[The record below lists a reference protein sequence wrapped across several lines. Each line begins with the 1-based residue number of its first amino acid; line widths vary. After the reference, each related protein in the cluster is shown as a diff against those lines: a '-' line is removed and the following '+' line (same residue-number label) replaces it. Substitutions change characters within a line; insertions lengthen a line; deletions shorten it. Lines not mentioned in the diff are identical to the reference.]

1 MRPGFG
7 PLSRRIPLGLS
18 AMTGIEAIQGWLDGA
33 RNALAAADPAWVAGI
48 CAAALI
54 VLTIAIAVFAWR
66 SGVRRA
72 RAEADQLAAQTRE
85 QSQALHDEM
94 TALKER
100 LQSLS
105 ELSLHG
111 QTQLS
116 GALQD
121 RLDRVSQ
128 HLGEHLQSQQRDT
141 AEHLSQLH
149 QRLSVID
156 AAQANIAD
164 LTGRV
169 VSLQD
174 VLADK
179 QARGAFGQM
188 RMETI
193 IRDALPPSSF
203 TFQASLPNGTRPD
216 CTVRLPGTPA
226 PLIID
231 AKFPLESFERLRT
244 ATEAEARK
252 ATSAQVRQSVGRHI
266 ESIAEK
272 YILPGETQDTALMFV
287 PSESIYADIHEH
299 FPDLIQKAH
308 SRRVILVSP
317 NMLMLAVQTM
327 LSIVK
332 DARMRE
338 QTDVLRKE
346 VSALTRDVAKLAQ
359 RASGLQRHHRLM
371 GEELDKLAGLS
382 DSVNARGQRIDA
394 LDFEEAP
401 DSPTAA
407 NGQA

>member
-1 MRPGFG
+1 MMETAA
-7 PLSRRIPLGLS
+7 LEAWLARI
-18 AMTGIEAIQGWLDGA
+18 M
-33 RNALAAADPAWVAGI
+33 AAVAHADPIWVVTAG
-48 CAAALI
+48 CAGALI
-54 VLTIAIAVFAWR
+54 FSLFVMTALWR
-66 SGVRRA
+66 ASLRRA
-72 RAEADQLAAQTRE
+72 RAEAERIAEQTTAQT
-85 QSQALHDEM
+85 QALHEEL
-94 TALKER
+94 TGLKER

-111 QTQLS
+111 QSQLS
-116 GALQD
+116 GALQE

-128 HLGEHLQSQQRDT
+128 HLGEHLQAQQRDT
-141 AEHLSQLH
+141 AAQLSQLY

-174 VLADK
+174 ILADK

-193 IRDALPPSSF
+193 IRDALPSGAFSFQPSLS
-203 TFQASLPNGTRPD
+203 NGTRPD
-216 CTVRLPGTPA
+216 CIVRLPGAPA
-226 PLIID
+226 PLVID
-231 AKFPLESFERLRT
+231 AKFPLENFERLRT
-244 ATEAEARK
+244 AHETEARK
-252 ATSAQVRQSVGRHI
+252 TAAAQIRQAVGRHI
-266 ESIAEK
+266 EAIAEK
-272 YILPGETQDTALMFV
+272 YILPGETQDSALMFV
-287 PSESIYADIHEH
+287 PSESIYAEIYER

-308 SRRVILVSP
+308 KRRVIIVSP

-346 VSALTRDVAKLAQ
+346 VNGLTQDVAKLAQ
-359 RASGLQRHHRLM
+359 RAAGVQRHHRLM

-382 DSVNARGQRIDA
+382 EAVSMRGQRIDA
-394 LDFEEAP
+394 LDFDEVPANPAP
-401 DSPTAA
+401 AA
-407 NGQA
+407 NGKTSG

>member
-1 MRPGFG
+1 MMD
-7 PLSRRIPLGLS
+7 IV
-18 AMTGIEAIQGWLDGA
+18 AIEGWLA
-33 RNALAAADPAWVAGI
+33 RLMAAVARADPVWVVA
-48 CAAALI
+48 
-54 VLTIAIAVFAWR
+54 AVFACALALCLLAAGLFWR
-66 SGVRRA
+66 ASLRRA
-72 RAEADQLAAQTRE
+72 RAEADRIAEQTTAQT
-85 QSQALHDEM
+85 QALHDEL
-94 TALKER
+94 TGLKER

-116 GALQD
+116 GALQE

-128 HLGEHLQSQQRDT
+128 HLGEHLQAQQRDT
-141 AEHLSQLH
+141 AEQLSQLY

-169 VSLQD
+169 VTLQD
-174 VLADK
+174 ILADK

-193 IRDALPPSSF
+193 IRDALPAGAFSFQPSLS
-203 TFQASLPNGTRPD
+203 NGTRPD
-216 CTVRLPGTPA
+216 CIVRLPGTTE
-226 PLIID
+226 PLVID
-231 AKFPLESFERLRT
+231 AKFPLENFEALRT
-244 ATEAEARK
+244 AHETEARK
-252 ATSAQVRQSVGRHI
+252 AAAAQIRQAVGRHI
-266 ESIAEK
+266 EAIAEK
-272 YILPGETQDTALMFV
+272 YIRPGETQDSALMFV
-287 PSESIYADIHEH
+287 PSESVYAEIYEQ

-308 SRRVILVSP
+308 QRRVIIVSP

-346 VSALTRDVAKLAQ
+346 VSALTQDVAKLAQ
-359 RASGLQRHHRLM
+359 RASGVQRHHRLM

-382 DSVNARGQRIDA
+382 DTISTRGQRIDA
-394 LDFEEAP
+394 LDFDDAQP
-401 DSPTAA
+401 PAA
-407 NGQA
+407 NGRATG

>member
-1 MRPGFG
+1 
-7 PLSRRIPLGLS
+7 
-18 AMTGIEAIQGWLDGA
+18 MTGIEAIQGWLD
-33 RNALAAADPAWVAGI
+33 RTSNLLATTDPAWLAGI
-48 CAAALI
+48 CALALVALSI
-54 VLTIAIAVFAWR
+54 VMAVLAWR

-72 RAEADQLAAQTRE
+72 SAEAAQLAAQTRE
-85 QSQALHDEM
+85 QSQSLHDEM

-174 VLADK
+174 ILADK

-193 IRDALPPSSF
+193 IRDALPPNSF
-203 TFQASLPNGTRPD
+203 AFQASLSNGMRPD
-216 CTVRLPGTPA
+216 CTVRVPGTPA
-226 PLIID
+226 PLVID

-244 ATEAEARK
+244 ATDAEERK

-308 SRRVILVSP
+308 ARRVILVSP

>member
-1 MRPGFG
+1 
-7 PLSRRIPLGLS
+7 
-18 AMTGIEAIQGWLDGA
+18 MTAIAAIQGWLERA
-33 RNALAAADPAWVAGI
+33 RNAVATMDQAWMAG
-48 CAAALI
+48 AVLSVLI
-54 VLTIAIAVFAWR
+54 ALTILIAVLALR

-72 RAEADQLAAQTRE
+72 RVEAAQLAAQNRE
-85 QSQALHDEM
+85 QSQALHDEL

-128 HLGEHLQSQQRDT
+128 HLGEHLQAQQRDT
-141 AEHLSQLH
+141 SEHLSQLH

-193 IRDALPPSSF
+193 IRDALPASAFSFQPSLS
-203 TFQASLPNGTRPD
+203 NGTRPD
-216 CTVRLPGTPA
+216 CMVRLPGTPA
-226 PLIID
+226 PLVID
-231 AKFPLESFERLRT
+231 AKFPLENFEALRT
-244 ATEAEARK
+244 AHDAEARK
-252 ATSAQVRQSVGRHI
+252 ATSAQVRQAVGRHI
-266 ESIAEK
+266 EAIAEK

-299 FPDLIQKAH
+299 FADLIQKAH
-308 SRRVILVSP
+308 ARRVVLVSP

-359 RASGLQRHHRLM
+359 RAAGVQRHHRLM
-371 GEELDKLAGLS
+371 GEELDKLASLS
-382 DSVNARGQRIDA
+382 ETVSARGQRIDA
-394 LDFEEAP
+394 LDFEAAP
-401 DSPTAA
+401 PGSSTAA

>member
-1 MRPGFG
+1 M
-7 PLSRRIPLGLS
+7 S
-18 AMTGIEAIQGWLDGA
+18 GIATIQGWLDRA
-33 RNALAAADPAWVAGI
+33 SDALATTDPAWVAGV
-48 CAAALI
+48 CAVALI

-72 RAEADQLAAQTRE
+72 RAEAAQLAAQTRE

-128 HLGEHLQSQQRDT
+128 HLGEHLQAQQRDT

-174 VLADK
+174 ILADK

-193 IRDALPPSSF
+193 IRDALPPNCF
-203 TFQASLPNGTRPD
+203 AFQASLSNGTRPD

-226 PLIID
+226 PLVID

-244 ATEAEARK
+244 ETDAEARK

-266 ESIAEK
+266 EAIAEK

-287 PSESIYADIHEH
+287 PAESIYADIHEH

-308 SRRVILVSP
+308 ARRVILVSP

-382 DSVNARGQRIDA
+382 DAVSARGQRIDA
-394 LDFEEAP
+394 LDFDEADTETSAP
-401 DSPTAA
+401 ASA
-407 NGQA
+407 NGRA

>member
-1 MRPGFG
+1 
-7 PLSRRIPLGLS
+7 
-18 AMTGIEAIQGWLDGA
+18 MTAIAAIQGWLERA
-33 RNALAAADPAWVAGI
+33 RNAVATMDQAWMAG
-48 CAAALI
+48 AVLSVLI
-54 VLTIAIAVFAWR
+54 ALTILIAVLALR

-72 RAEADQLAAQTRE
+72 RAEAAQLAAQNRE

-128 HLGEHLQSQQRDT
+128 HLGEHLQAQQRDT
-141 AEHLSQLH
+141 SEHLSQLH

-193 IRDALPPSSF
+193 IRDALPASAFSFQPSLS
-203 TFQASLPNGTRPD
+203 NGTRPD
-216 CTVRLPGTPA
+216 CMVRLPGTPA
-226 PLIID
+226 PLVID
-231 AKFPLESFERLRT
+231 AKFPLENFEALRT
-244 ATEAEARK
+244 AHDAEARK
-252 ATSAQVRQSVGRHI
+252 ATSAQVRQAVGRHI
-266 ESIAEK
+266 EAIAEK

-299 FPDLIQKAH
+299 FADLIQKAH
-308 SRRVILVSP
+308 ARRVVLVSP

-359 RASGLQRHHRLM
+359 RAAGVQRHHRLM
-371 GEELDKLAGLS
+371 GEELDKLASLS
-382 DSVNARGQRIDA
+382 ETVSARGQRIDA
-394 LDFEEAP
+394 LDFEAAP
-401 DSPTAA
+401 PGSSTAA

>member
-1 MRPGFG
+1 MVEIAALEAWF
-7 PLSRRIPLGLS
+7 
-18 AMTGIEAIQGWLDGA
+18 AQVAEAVTGADPVWVV
-33 RNALAAADPAWVAGI
+33 AAAAVAVTLFI
-48 CAAALI
+48 IAAV
-54 VLTIAIAVFAWR
+54 VLWQA
-66 SGVRRA
+66 SLHRA
-72 RAEADQLAAQTRE
+72 SAEAERIAQQTTAQT
-85 QSQALHDEM
+85 QALHDEL
-94 TALKER
+94 TGLKER

-116 GALQD
+116 GALQE

-128 HLGEHLQSQQRDT
+128 HLGEHLQAQQRDT
-141 AEHLSQLH
+141 AEQLSQLY

-156 AAQANIAD
+156 SAQANIAD

-174 VLADK
+174 ILADK

-193 IRDALPPSSF
+193 IRDALPAGAFSFQPSLS
-203 TFQASLPNGTRPD
+203 NGTRPD
-216 CTVRLPGTPA
+216 CIIRLPGTTE
-226 PLIID
+226 PLVID

-244 ATEAEARK
+244 AHEPEARK
-252 ATSAQVRQSVGRHI
+252 AAAAQIRQAVGRHI
-266 ESIAEK
+266 EAIADK
-272 YILPGETQDTALMFV
+272 YIRPGETQDSALMFV
-287 PSESIYADIHEH
+287 PSESVYAEIYEQ

-308 SRRVILVSP
+308 KRRVIIVSP

-346 VSALTRDVAKLAQ
+346 VSALTQDVANLAK
-359 RASGLQRHHRLM
+359 RAAGLRRHHRLM

-382 DSVNARGQRIDA
+382 ETISTRGQRIDA
-394 LDFEEAP
+394 LDFDEAQP
-401 DSPTAA
+401 PAA
-407 NGQA
+407 NGRAAG

>member
-1 MRPGFG
+1 MVEFTAIEGWFA
-7 PLSRRIPLGLS
+7 PLAESIAS
-18 AMTGIEAIQGWLDGA
+18 ADPPWIIASS
-33 RNALAAADPAWVAGI
+33 LAAAVGL
-48 CAAALI
+48 CLLSV
-54 VLTIAIAVFAWR
+54 VLAWR
-66 SGVRRA
+66 ASVRRA
-72 RAEADQLAAQTRE
+72 RAEAGRIAEQTNAQA
-85 QSQALHDEM
+85 QALHDEL
-94 TALKER
+94 TGLKER

-116 GALQD
+116 GALQE

-128 HLGEHLQSQQRDT
+128 HLGEHLQAQQRDT
-141 AEHLSQLH
+141 AEQLSQLY

-179 QARGAFGQM
+179 QSRGAFGQM
-188 RMETI
+188 RMETV
-193 IRDALPPSSF
+193 IRDALPSGSF
-203 TFQASLPNGTRPD
+203 AFQASLSNGTRPD
-216 CTVRLPGTPA
+216 CTVRLPGSPA
-226 PLIID
+226 PLVID
-231 AKFPLESFERLRT
+231 AKFPLENFERLRT
-244 ATEAEARK
+244 AHEAQARK
-252 ATSAQVRQSVGRHI
+252 AAAAQIRQAVGRHI
-266 ESIAEK
+266 DVIAEK
-272 YILPGETQDTALMFV
+272 YILPGETQDSALMFV
-287 PSESIYADIHEH
+287 PSESIYAEIYEH

-308 SRRVILVSP
+308 TRRVILVSP

-382 DSVNARGQRIDA
+382 DAVSARGQRIDA
-394 LDFEEAP
+394 LDFDEADTETSAP
-401 DSPTAA
+401 ASA
-407 NGQA
+407 NGRA

>member
-1 MRPGFG
+1 V
-7 PLSRRIPLGLS
+7 
-18 AMTGIEAIQGWLDGA
+18 WVV
-33 RNALAAADPAWVAGI
+33 AAAAVAVTLSI
-48 CAAALI
+48 IAAV
-54 VLTIAIAVFAWR
+54 VLWQA
-66 SGVRRA
+66 SLHRA
-72 RAEADQLAAQTRE
+72 SAEAERIAQQTTAQT
-85 QSQALHDEM
+85 QALHDEL
-94 TALKER
+94 TGLKER

-116 GALQD
+116 GALQE

-128 HLGEHLQSQQRDT
+128 HLGEHLQAQQRDT
-141 AEHLSQLH
+141 AEQLSQLY

-156 AAQANIAD
+156 SAQAKIAD

-174 VLADK
+174 ILADK

-193 IRDALPPSSF
+193 IRDALPAGAFSFQPSLS
-203 TFQASLPNGTRPD
+203 NGTRPD
-216 CTVRLPGTPA
+216 CIVRLPGTTE
-226 PLIID
+226 PLVID

-244 ATEAEARK
+244 AHEAEARK
-252 ATSAQVRQSVGRHI
+252 AAAAQIRQAVGRHI
-266 ESIAEK
+266 DAIADK
-272 YILPGETQDTALMFV
+272 YILPGETQDSALMFV
-287 PSESIYADIHEH
+287 PSESVYAEIYEQ

-308 SRRVILVSP
+308 KRRIIIVSP

-338 QTDVLRKE
+338 QTDVLQKE
-346 VSALTRDVAKLAQ
+346 VSALTQDVAKLAK
-359 RASGLQRHHRLM
+359 RAAGLRRHHRLM

-382 DSVNARGQRIDA
+382 ETISTRGQRIDA
-394 LDFEEAP
+394 LDFDEAQP
-401 DSPTAA
+401 PAA
-407 NGQA
+407 NGRATG

>member
-1 MRPGFG
+1 M
-7 PLSRRIPLGLS
+7 
-18 AMTGIEAIQGWLDGA
+18 AGIKVWFNRAGD
-33 RNALAAADPAWVAGI
+33 ALANADPAWIAALTG
-48 CAAALI
+48 AAALSLS
-54 VLTIAIAVFAWR
+54 VLVAALVWR

-72 RAEADQLAAQTRE
+72 RAEADRIAGQTSAQA
-85 QSQALHDEM
+85 QALHDEM

-111 QTQLS
+111 QTRIS
-116 GALQD
+116 GALQE

-128 HLGEHLQSQQRDT
+128 HLGEHLQAQQRDT
-141 AEHLSQLH
+141 AEHLSRLH
-149 QRLSVID
+149 QRLAVID
-156 AAQANIAD
+156 AAQANISD

-174 VLADK
+174 ILSDK

-193 IRDALPPSSF
+193 IRDALPAGSFAFQPSL
-203 TFQASLPNGTRPD
+203 ANGTRPD

-226 PLIID
+226 PLVID
-231 AKFPLESFERLRT
+231 AKFPLEGFEALRK
-244 ATEAEARK
+244 AHGAEARK
-252 ATSAQVRQSVGRHI
+252 AASAQVRQAVGRHV
-266 ESIAEK
+266 EAIAEK
-272 YILPGETQDTALMFV
+272 YILPGETQDTALLFV
-287 PSESIYADIHEH
+287 PSEWIYAEIHEH
-299 FPDLIQKAH
+299 FPDLVQKAH
-308 SRRVILVSP
+308 ARRVIIVSP

-371 GEELDKLAGLS
+371 GEELDKLAALS
-382 DSVNARGQRIDA
+382 ESVSTRGQRINA
-394 LDFEEAP
+394 LDFEEAEP
-401 DSPTAA
+401 PAA
-407 NGQA
+407 NGRASG

>member
-1 MRPGFG
+1 M
-7 PLSRRIPLGLS
+7 S
-18 AMTGIEAIQGWLDGA
+18 GIEVIQGWLDRA
-33 RNALAAADPAWVAGI
+33 RNALATTDPAWVAGA
-48 CAAALI
+48 CAVALVALSIMAA
-54 VLTIAIAVFAWR
+54 VLAWR
-66 SGVRRA
+66 SGVHRA
-72 RAEADQLAAQTRE
+72 RAEAAQLAAQTRE

-116 GALQD
+116 GAVQD

-128 HLGEHLQSQQRDT
+128 HLGDHLQAQQRDT

-174 VLADK
+174 ILSDK

-203 TFQASLPNGTRPD
+203 TFQASLSNGTRPD

-226 PLIID
+226 PLVID
-231 AKFPLESFERLRT
+231 AKFPLENFERLRT
-244 ATEAEARK
+244 AQEADARK
-252 ATSAQVRQSVGRHI
+252 AASAQVRQSVGRHI
-266 ESIAEK
+266 DSIAEK

-287 PSESIYADIHEH
+287 PSESIYADIHEY

-308 SRRVILVSP
+308 ARRVILVSP

-338 QTDVLRKE
+338 QTDLLRKE

-382 DSVNARGQRIDA
+382 ESVSTRGQRIDA
-394 LDFEEAP
+394 LDFEAASPE
-401 DSPTAA
+401 DSKAA

>member
-1 MRPGFG
+1 MVEIAALEAWF
-7 PLSRRIPLGLS
+7 
-18 AMTGIEAIQGWLDGA
+18 AQVAEAVTGADPVWVV
-33 RNALAAADPAWVAGI
+33 AAAAVALTLSI
-48 CAAALI
+48 IAAV
-54 VLTIAIAVFAWR
+54 VLWR
-66 SGVRRA
+66 TSLHRA
-72 RAEADQLAAQTRE
+72 RAEAERIAQQTTAQT
-85 QSQALHDEM
+85 QALHDEL
-94 TALKER
+94 TGLKER

-116 GALQD
+116 GALQE

-128 HLGEHLQSQQRDT
+128 HLGEHLQAQQRDT
-141 AEHLSQLH
+141 AEQLSQLY

-156 AAQANIAD
+156 AAQAKIAD

-174 VLADK
+174 ILADK

-193 IRDALPPSSF
+193 IRDALPAGAFSFQPSLS
-203 TFQASLPNGTRPD
+203 NGTRPD
-216 CTVRLPGTPA
+216 CIVRLPGATE
-226 PLIID
+226 PLVID

-244 ATEAEARK
+244 AHEAEARK
-252 ATSAQVRQSVGRHI
+252 AAAAQIRQAVGRHI
-266 ESIAEK
+266 DAIADK

-287 PSESIYADIHEH
+287 PSESVYAEIYEQ
-299 FPDLIQKAH
+299 FPDLIQNAH
-308 SRRVILVSP
+308 KRRVIIVSP

-346 VSALTRDVAKLAQ
+346 VSALTQDVAKLAQ
-359 RASGLQRHHRLM
+359 RAAGLQRHHRLM

-382 DSVNARGQRIDA
+382 ETISTRGQRIDA
-394 LDFEEAP
+394 LDFDEAQP
-401 DSPTAA
+401 PAA
-407 NGQA
+407 NGRATG

>member
-1 MRPGFG
+1 MEAITAIQDW
-7 PLSRRIPLGLS
+7 LSRAADAVAGTDPVWI
-18 AMTGIEAIQGWLDGA
+18 A
-33 RNALAAADPAWVAGI
+33 ALAGAATAVLGVWVA
-48 CAAALI
+48 AL
-54 VLTIAIAVFAWR
+54 AWHA
-66 SGVRRA
+66 SLARA
-72 RAEADQLAAQTRE
+72 RAQAERITEQTTAQA
-85 QSQALHDEM
+85 QALHDEM

-105 ELSLHG
+105 ELSLNS
-111 QTQLS
+111 QTRLS

-128 HLGEHLQSQQRDT
+128 QLGEHLKAQQRDT

-169 VSLQD
+169 ISLRD
-174 VLADK
+174 ILSDK

-193 IRDALPPSSF
+193 IRDALPAGSF
-203 TFQASLPNGTRPD
+203 AFQASLSNAARPD
-216 CTVRLPGTPA
+216 CTVHLPGTPA
-226 PLIID
+226 PLVID
-231 AKFPLESFERLRT
+231 AKFPLEGFERLRT
-244 ATEAEARK
+244 AHKADARK
-252 ATSAQVRQSVGRHI
+252 VACAQIRQAMGRHI
-266 ESIAEK
+266 EAIAEK
-272 YILPGETQDTALMFV
+272 YLLPGETQDTALMFV
-287 PSESIYADIHEH
+287 PSESIYAEIHQS

-308 SRRVILVSP
+308 ARRVIIVSP

-327 LSIVK
+327 LSLVK

-359 RASGLQRHHRLM
+359 RVSGLQRHHRLM
-371 GEELDKLAGLS
+371 GEELDRLAGLS
-382 DSVNARGQRIDA
+382 DAVSTRGQRIDA
-394 LDFEEAP
+394 LDFDKVRDEAETP
-401 DSPTAA
+401 AA
-407 NGQA
+407 NGRA